1 MIKYVLK
8 KIAYG
13 ILVLLGVITV
23 VFCIYNIKPG
33 DPASMS
39 GGQNTNKDIIE
50 NFNKEWGLDQPI
62 LKRYFHFVND
72 LSPISV
78 HDYST
83 ENSFIYYEQERYN
96 GFKLFSISAK
106 YALYTKAP
114 YLKRSYLNNR
124 NVSDLISEKLIGT
137 AILAFASILFASL
150 LGILLGSYSAY
161 NNKGFIDKFSL
172 IFSIAGMSAPSF
184 FMASIISVVGGY
196 YWSSAIHFP
205 VLPLVFILL
214 FIVLKSF
221 KQKNQFKIKTIIK
234 NVLKGFAIGLGIWL
248 ILIIL
253 RSIFQFQFLD
263 TLLYSFEIM
272 GTGLE
277 PSGSIIQLNDITGEK
292 EYNWSNLVLPCIT
305 LGLRPLAIVL
315 LLTKKS
321 MEEVLSSDFIR
332 TAKAKGLSTFQI
344 LWKHALRNAINP
356 VITAI
361 SGWFASLL
369 AGAVFVEM
377 IFNWDGIGSI
387 LVNALKNDDLP
398 VVMGITLVISVIF
411 VIINLVVDVIYSLI
425 DPRVVLK

>member
-1 MIKYVLK
+1 
-8 KIAYG
+8 
-13 ILVLLGVITV
+13 
-23 VFCIYNIKPG
+23 
-33 DPASMS
+33 
-39 GGQNTNKDIIE
+39 
-50 NFNKEWGLDQPI
+50 
-62 LKRYFHFVND
+62 
-72 LSPISV
+72 
-78 HDYST
+78 
-83 ENSFIYYEQERYN
+83 
-96 GFKLFSISAK
+96 
-106 YALYTKAP
+106 
-114 YLKRSYLNNR
+114 
-124 NVSDLISEKLIGT
+124 
-137 AILAFASILFASL
+137 
-150 LGILLGSYSAY
+150 
-161 NNKGFIDKFSL
+161 
-172 IFSIAGMSAPSF
+172 MSAPSF

-221 KQKNQFKIKTIIK
+221 KQKNQFRIKTIIK
-234 NVLKGFAIGLGIWL
+234 NILKGFAIGIGIWL

-253 RSIFQFQFLD
+253 RSIFQFQCLD

-277 PSGSIIQLNDITGEK
+277 PSGSIIQLNDITGAK